1 MRTEE
6 DNGLKMSLFGVLS
19 GAIVSILIIL
29 VLSLIILNQK
39 GKSKKGFSN
48 QNMGAVSE
56 FMKKARQQ

>member
-48 QNMGAVSE
+48 QNMQAVGE

>member
-1 MRTEE
+1 MRVEE

-48 QNMGAVSE
+48 QNMGAVGE
-56 FMKKARQQ
+56 FMKKARQ